1 MKAQDALLRWLGLRL
16 EPDAQ
21 TWLREHCQKLAAE
34 SSDKQLHK
42 TLYLSFSQAV
52 RHTGKNLMETN
63 AAEQAEAYAIHP
75 GWNLSG
81 WTLDQAARIAL
92 LLSLPA
98 GPKTIE
104 ALLALQQSADLGE
117 HLALVRALFL
127 LTDAKGLLHVAREA
141 IRSNMRDVFAAISQ
155 NNPYPEQYCD
165 DIAWNQMV
173 VKCLFVDLPLR
184 SIYGLDRRANSEL
197 CRILVDLSQERLAAG
212 RPLSPEA
219 WRCVGPF
226 ADSEVSGSA
235 GEQALQ
241 AIETALNGTLSERR
255 GAALSLWATP
265 GKRGRERLI
274 AKAPELIP
282 SLENGTLN
290 WENYDA

>member
-1 MKAQDALLRWLGLRL
+1 MKAQDALLRWLAFRL
-16 EPDAQ
+16 EPAAQ
-21 TWLREHCQKLAAE
+21 TWLQEHCQKLAAE

-52 RHTGKNLMETN
+52 RHTGKNLLEAN
-63 AAEQAEAYAIHP
+63 AAEQAEAHAVHP

-81 WTLDQAARIAL
+81 WTLDQAARVAL
-92 LLSLPA
+92 LLSLPP

-127 LTDAKGLLHVAREA
+127 LPDAKGLLHIAREA

-197 CRILVDLSQERLAAG
+197 CRILVDLSRERLAAG

-226 ADSEVSGSA
+226 ADSDVAG
-235 GEQALQ
+235 GEQALL
-241 AIETALNGTLSERR
+241 AMEMALNGTLPERR
-255 GAALSLWATP
+255 GAALGLWASP
-265 GKRGRERLI
+265 GKKGHERLR
-274 AKAPELIP
+274 ARAPELVS
-282 SLENGTLN
+282 SLENGTLS